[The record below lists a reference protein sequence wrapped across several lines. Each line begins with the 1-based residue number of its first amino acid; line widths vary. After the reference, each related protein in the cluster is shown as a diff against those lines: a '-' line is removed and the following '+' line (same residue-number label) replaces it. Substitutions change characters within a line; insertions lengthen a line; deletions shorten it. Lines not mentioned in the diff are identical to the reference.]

1 MIFNG
6 NKLSYEGERVYWRH
20 GTLRGR
26 RVACHTVG
34 VIDTQRRRL
43 LTDINVCMSRAR
55 SVLWVG
61 ESDGPD
67 SLDHLPQLPQSYSG
81 LSCYFVCWSSPPS
94 TTDSSQTRQTSSACS
109 FLSLLR
115 KQRRLWPLLSRL
127 FQVRSPDVWRSSA
140 LRALYHG
147 PLLHSD
153 YETKS

>member
-81 LSCYFVCWSSPPS
+81 LSCVI
-94 TTDSSQTRQTSSACS
+94 
-109 FLSLLR
+109 LS
-115 KQRRLWPLLSRL
+115 
-127 FQVRSPDVWRSSA
+127 VD
-140 LRALYHG
+140 
-147 PLLHSD
+147 LLHLQPQIHHRLVKHPQHVPS
-153 YETKS
+153 